1 MKKKKNLQR
10 LQKNMQ
16 SKMTFKDHIDR
27 LLTEVQLNNNCD
39 MVRGVIFF
47 RDFTFQIFSF
57 NTIQAKNYE
66 MIIYLSFD
74 EVSD

>member
-16 SKMTFKDHIDR
+16 SKMIFKDHIDR
-27 LLTEVQLNNNCD
+27 LLTDVQLNNNCD
-39 MVRGVIFF
+39 MVCGVIFF
-47 RDFTFQIFSF
+47 PDFTFQIFSF
-57 NTIQAKNYE
+57 NTIQAKNSE